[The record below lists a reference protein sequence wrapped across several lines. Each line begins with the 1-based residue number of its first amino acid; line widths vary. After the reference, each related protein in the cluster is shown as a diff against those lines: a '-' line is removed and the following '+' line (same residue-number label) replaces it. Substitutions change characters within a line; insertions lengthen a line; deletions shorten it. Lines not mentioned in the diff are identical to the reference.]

1 MDLKRAQNKR
11 SDKLFI
17 LHLHHRSSLFLHNT
31 CCTWF
36 EYLLLRNGKDEIA
49 RKIENPVIS
58 NSFHEQGS
66 NIGRR
71 SNLQVLMKKG
81 FFPL

>member
-1 MDLKRAQNKR
+1 M
-11 SDKLFI
+11 S
-17 LHLHHRSSLFLHNT
+17 
-31 CCTWF
+31 
-36 EYLLLRNGKDEIA
+36 LRNGKDEIA